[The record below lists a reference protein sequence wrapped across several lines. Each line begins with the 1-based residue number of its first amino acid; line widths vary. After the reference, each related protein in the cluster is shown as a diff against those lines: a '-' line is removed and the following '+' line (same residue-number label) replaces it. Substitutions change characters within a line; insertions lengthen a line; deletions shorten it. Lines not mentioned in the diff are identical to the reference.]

1 MSLLER
7 IEKLEEAKVWP
18 GSIPITSRYTVG
30 IAGEKFF
37 REIKDNARF
46 LGTHCPNCD
55 ITYVPPRLYCERCL
69 AKLDDWVEVEPR
81 GTVHTYTVLHRA
93 LDGSPL
99 EEPEILAFVEL
110 DGSDGGLVHR
120 LGKVAPDEVEIG
132 MRVEAVFKPETERKG
147 SILDI
152 EYFRAVGS

>member
-7 IEKLEEAKVWP
+7 IEKLEEAKAWP

-30 IAGEKFF
+30 IAGERFF

-46 LGTHCPNCD
+46 LGTRCPNCD
-55 ITYVPPRLYCERCL
+55 ITYVPPRLYCERCF
-69 AKLDDWVEVEPR
+69 AKLDDWVEVEPT
-81 GTVHTYTVLHRA
+81 GTVRTYTVLHLA

-99 EEPEILAFVEL
+99 DEPEILAFIVL

-120 LGKVAPDEVEIG
+120 LGEVDPDEVEIG
-132 MRVEAVFKPETERKG
+132 MRVEAVFKPEAERKG

-152 EYFRAVGS
+152 GYFRPL

>member
-1 MSLLER
+1 MPLLER
-7 IEKLEEAKVWP
+7 IGELSEARAWP
-18 GSIPITSRYTVG
+18 GSMLITSRYTVG
-30 IAGEKFF
+30 IAGERFF

-69 AKLDDWVEVEPR
+69 AKLDDWVEVKPT
-81 GTVHTYTVLHRA
+81 GTVHTYTVLHLA

-99 EEPEILAFVEL
+99 EKPEILAFVML

-120 LGKVAPDEVEIG
+120 LGEVTPDEVTIG
-132 MRVEAVFKPETERKG
+132 MRVEAVFKPEAKRKG